1 MADAAAAAAPVAATS
16 AAAPWI
22 ARITIVPCIEWDH
35 YKMSK
40 ITSAVLVFAF
50 PGCIHQVVTA
60 DGGLQHFLRTDIINL
75 CSMSKTSNPRYA
87 NSVERSRCT
96 SCLFPGYFRGKQ
108 DKLAFDRTNFAAY
121 VRFTSAV
128 KLRGVAATQV
138 ATPPIPIGTLFGDG
152 MTHLFEALDTI
163 HSSWATAMATNVA
176 AAPFCCEFYHSSR
189 TPLVYGL
196 EKALTATESITVATA
211 PRKRSRSEHKD
222 EPVANTPA
230 ADYDPDEEND
240 DVRGVSQHGRKSAW
254 TQLAERLFVPAQA
267 EAESRLAQSITE
279 FIQTVSVGASS
290 TSPFLTVQAIA
301 DHIKAINTHQLC
313 ELLVSLG
320 YFPWYFNRL
329 QPTELSLFGIHTN
342 AKQPSRLFILDE
354 AAERRVLQLQRTHV
368 LPKPS
373 TPTLRASQG
382 NGNGNGTMSRST
394 SESSSF
400 ANLLHPMDFS
410 ASLDG
415 LFQDLSQGIRST
427 PLHKVQSVEVEQ

>member
-1 MADAAAAAAPVAATS
+1 MADAATAPVAAAS

-22 ARITIVPCIEWDH
+22 ARITVVPCIEWDH

-60 DGGLQHFLRTDIINL
+60 DGGLQHFLRTDVINL

-87 NSVERSRCT
+87 HSVERSRCT

-108 DKLAFDRTNFAAY
+108 DKLAFDRTNFATY

-128 KLRGVAATQV
+128 KPRGVAATQ
-138 ATPPIPIGTLFGDG
+138 AAAPPIPIGTLFGDG
-152 MTHLFEALDTI
+152 MAHLFQALDTI
-163 HSSWATAMATNVA
+163 HSSWVTAMATNVA
-176 AAPFCCEFYHSSR
+176 AAPFCCEFYHSTR

-196 EKALTATESITVATA
+196 EKALTATESLTVASA

-230 ADYDPDEEND
+230 ADYDPDDEDED
-240 DVRGVSQHGRKSAW
+240 TRVVQQHRPKSAW
-254 TQLAERLFVPAQA
+254 TQFADQMFAPRQSET
-267 EAESRLAQSITE
+267 ETRLAQSITE
-279 FIQTVSVGASS
+279 FIQTMSVGAPS

-301 DHIKAINTHQLC
+301 DHVKALNTHQLC
-313 ELLVSLG
+313 EVLVSLG

-329 QPTELSLFGIHTN
+329 QPTELSVFGIHTN

-354 AAERRVLQLQRTHV
+354 TAERRVLQLQRTHV

-373 TPTLRASQG
+373 TPTLRLSQ
-382 NGNGNGTMSRST
+382 GNGNGTMSRST
-394 SESSSF
+394 SETSSF

>member
-1 MADAAAAAAPVAATS
+1 MADATAPVAAAS

-22 ARITIVPCIEWDH
+22 ARITVVPCIEWDH

-60 DGGLQHFLRTDIINL
+60 DGGLQHFLRTDVINL

-87 NSVERSRCT
+87 HSVERSRCT

-108 DKLAFDRTNFAAY
+108 DKLAFDRTNFATY
-121 VRFTSAV
+121 VRFSSAV
-128 KLRGVAATQV
+128 KPRGVAAVQAV
-138 ATPPIPIGTLFGDG
+138 TPPIPIGTLFGDG
-152 MTHLFEALDTI
+152 MTHLFQALDTI
-163 HSSWATAMATNVA
+163 HSSWTSAMATNVA
-176 AAPFCCEFYHSSR
+176 AAPFCCEFYHSTR
-189 TPLVYGL
+189 APLVYGL
-196 EKALTATESITVATA
+196 EKALTATEAVTMANA

-222 EPVANTPA
+222 EPVASTPA
-230 ADYDPDEEND
+230 ADYDPDDED
-240 DVRGVSQHGRKSAW
+240 DDTRALVHKAKSAW
-254 TQLAERLFVPAQA
+254 TQLAEQMFVPSQNDT
-267 EAESRLAQSITE
+267 EARLKQSITE

-290 TSPFLTVQAIA
+290 TGPFLTVQAIA
-301 DHIKAINTHQLC
+301 DHVKALNTHQLC
-313 ELLVSLG
+313 EVLVSLG

-329 QPTELSLFGIHTN
+329 HPTELSLFGVHTN

-354 AAERRVLQLQRTHV
+354 AAERRVLQLQRMHV

-373 TPTLRASQG
+373 TPTLRPSQG
-382 NGNGNGTMSRST
+382 NGNGAMSRST
-394 SESSSF
+394 SETSSF

-415 LFQDLSQGIRST
+415 LLQDLSQGIRST
-427 PLHKVQSVEVEQ
+427 PLHKVQSVQSVEVEQ